1 MQRVLTALVGGP
13 LILAAVFLLPWPWFF
28 AFAVTAVALAAVE
41 FARILRPLA
50 PGAPLGALPALVI
63 AAAVAAVLALGS
75 GPPWAGGAEAEVW
88 AVAAGLA
95 LTLGLSAAVLFGRTP
110 TAQAL
115 PALGGLCFGTLYL
128 ALPAVAM
135 ARLHRLDPWLPLL
148 AFGTV
153 WLGDTAAF
161 YVGRRWGRHKM
172 APVVSPNKS
181 WEGAAASLAAA
192 LATAALWSW
201 AVLGRVAPAVVA
213 LGALVNAAGQLG
225 DLAES
230 LFKRGSGIK
239 DSGHLLPGHGGMLD
253 RIDGLLFAAPVLWL
267 AWVALFQ

>member
-13 LILAAVFLLPWPWFF
+13 VILAAVFLLSWPWFF
-28 AFAVTAVALAAVE
+28 AFAVAAVALAALE
-41 FARILRPLA
+41 LARILRPLA
-50 PGAPLGALPALVI
+50 PGAPLGILPALVI
-63 AAAVAAVLALGS
+63 AAAVAAVLAPGS
-75 GPPWAGGAEAEVW
+75 GPAWAGGKDAEVW
-88 AVAAGLA
+88 GIAAGLA
-95 LTLGLSAAVLFGRTP
+95 LTLGLAAAVLFGRTP

-115 PALGGLCFGTLYL
+115 PAVGGLCFGTLYL
-128 ALPAVAM
+128 TLPAVAM
-135 ARLHRLDPWLPLL
+135 GRLHRIDPWLPLL
-148 AFGTV
+148 AFGVV

-161 YVGRRWGRHKM
+161 YVGSRWGRHKM

-181 WEGAAASLAAA
+181 WEGAAASLLAA

-201 AVLGRVAPAVVA
+201 AVRGRVEPAVVA
-213 LGALVNAAGQLG
+213 LGGVVNATGQIG

-253 RIDGLLFAAPVLWL
+253 RIDGLLFAAPVLWIGWL
-267 AWVALFQ
+267 LFF